1 MPAESAGGTAATACS
16 SWWLVGSQWGGTQA
30 EPACHVEADLA
41 VGRHVRPEQRG
52 EAATVLDAEYV
63 LPGRIG
69 QHVLEHQGV
78 DVDQGGLQDPQV
90 GDGEL
95 ALVAAVG
102 GQLPALAV
110 QDDRLAGVVRLQHVE
125 ALTDLP
131 LQVPVAEI
139 NEGLNV
145 LESHN
150 PGQSIILYGKG
161 GELATNRRDE
171 RELTVACLRV
181 LQAALV
187 YVNTLMLQ
195 DVLADPAW
203 EHVLS
208 VEDRRGLTPLSGRTW
223 RPTARSASTWASRL
237 SLRAAPLAFDQPPR

>member
-16 SWWLVGSQWGGTQA
+16 SWWLVESQWGGTQA
-30 EPACHVEADLA
+30 EPACPCRGGPRRRAPRA
-41 VGRHVRPEQRG
+41 TRQRG

-78 DVDQGGLQDPQV
+78 DVDQGGLQDPQA

-110 QDDRLAGVVRLQHVE
+110 QDDRLAGVVGLQHVE

-131 LQVPVAEI
+131 LQVPVAEVSGD
-139 NEGLNV
+139 EDGL
-145 LESHN
+145 
-150 PGQSIILYGKG
+150 
-161 GELATNRRDE
+161 
-171 RELTVACLRV
+171 
-181 LQAALV
+181 
-187 YVNTLMLQ
+187 
-195 DVLADPAW
+195 
-203 EHVLS
+203 
-208 VEDRRGLTPLSGRTW
+208 
-223 RPTARSASTWASRL
+223 
-237 SLRAAPLAFDQPPR
+237 LRAAYLHHLLVGRVGRRPGAAPQDRLGGGGPEPDRGGVADHHGVL